1 MLFRSVKKPQ
11 HNLVRTRCQVAL
23 AKDMLNKMDAMNA
36 IVQDCARRYKETEN
50 A

>member
-1 MLFRSVKKPQ
+1 
-11 HNLVRTRCQVAL
+11 
-23 AKDMLNKMDAMNA
+23 MLNKMDAMNA